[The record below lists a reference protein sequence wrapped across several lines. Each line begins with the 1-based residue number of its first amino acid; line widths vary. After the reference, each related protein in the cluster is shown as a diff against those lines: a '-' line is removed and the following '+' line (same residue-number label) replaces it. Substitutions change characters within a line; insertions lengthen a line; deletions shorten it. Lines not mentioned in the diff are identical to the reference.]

1 MGRFEG
7 GCFDVEPLEKLM
19 GNQTRGERTPI
30 DKRRFEQHSGEKN
43 SEDKKSFESSGP
55 SGWKAW
61 GQLVRVPNTFTSS
74 ADVLAGMCL
83 GSAGDSFLNH
93 PVSAVLGALA
103 SISFYWGGMALNDI
117 VDVDEDRQ
125 HNRPGPLVRGVID
138 VGTAKAATSGLF
150 LLGGMF
156 ACLSGVLIHGQ
167 WQFVLSIAVALVFA
181 IIGYDVWFKKTPL
194 APLLMGACR
203 SLNMLLGVAI
213 ITGDAAHSVPLAAW
227 GFAAAFGLYVM
238 GFTIAARKEF
248 LSEQSRGRL
257 GLGWGVA
264 ALGIAGISF
273 VMWKYPSPR
282 IERLIATRGD
292 FARWFFPGL
301 FWILSFPVFRRA
313 WVSYQ
318 SLRGPDLGAAIRQA
332 IVQILFIDAVLALV
346 HAGPMAG
353 VLIAGLVIPTLM
365 LSRMFRST

>member
-1 MGRFEG
+1 ME
-7 GCFDVEPLEKLM
+7 
-19 GNQTRGERTPI
+19 NQTRGEKKP
-30 DKRRFEQHSGEKN
+30 DEKKQEV
-43 SEDKKSFESSGP
+43 SQGSR
-55 SGWKAW
+55 GWKAW
-61 GQLVRVPNTFTSS
+61 GQLVRIPNTFTSC

-83 GSAGDSFLNH
+83 GSAGDSFVNH
-93 PVSAVLGALA
+93 PGSAVLGAFA
-103 SISFYWGGMALNDI
+103 SIAFYWGGMALNDI
-117 VDVDEDRQ
+117 VDIDEDRL

-138 VGTAKAATSGLF
+138 AGLAKAATSALF
-150 LLGGMF
+150 LLGGIL
-156 ACLSGVLIHGQ
+156 ACLSGILIHGQ
-167 WQFVLSIAVALVFA
+167 WQFVLSIAAALVLA

-213 ITGDAAHSVPLAAW
+213 ITGDSAQSVPIAVW
-227 GFAAAFGLYVM
+227 GFAAAFGIYVM

-248 LSEQSRGRL
+248 LSEQSRVRL

-273 VMWKYPSPR
+273 VMWRYPSPR
-282 IERLIATRGD
+282 IERLVATRGD
-292 FARWFFPGL
+292 FARWFFPTL
-301 FWILSFPVFRRA
+301 FWVLSFPVFRRA

-346 HAGPMAG
+346 YAGPMAG
-353 VLIAGLVIPTLM
+353 LLIAALVLPTLM

>member
-1 MGRFEG
+1 MPVRRGYLRL
-7 GCFDVEPLEKLM
+7 LEKLM
-19 GNQTRGERTPI
+19 EVQTRGE
-30 DKRRFEQHSGEKN
+30 
-43 SEDKKSFESSGP
+43 KKQIENAGP

-61 GQLVRVPNTFTSS
+61 GQLVRIPNTFTSS

-83 GSAGDSFLNH
+83 GIAGDSFLNH

-103 SISFYWGGMALNDI
+103 SIAFYWGGMALNDV
-117 VDVDEDRQ
+117 VDVDEDRL

-138 VGTAKAATSGLF
+138 VGVAKGATAGLF
-150 LLGGMF
+150 LLGAVL
-156 ACLSGVLIHGQ
+156 ACLSGFLIHGQ
-167 WQFVLSIAVALVFA
+167 WQFVLSIAVTLVFT

-194 APLLMGACR
+194 APMLMGACR

-213 ITGDAAHSVPLAAW
+213 ITGESASSVPLAVW
-227 GFAAAFGLYVM
+227 GFAAAFGVYVM

-264 ALGIAGISF
+264 AMGIAGISF

-282 IERLIATRGD
+282 IERLVATRGD
-292 FARWFFPGL
+292 FARWFFPAL

-346 HAGPMAG
+346 YAGPMAG
-353 VLIAGLVIPTLM
+353 LLIAALVVPTLM